1 MDFLEIIEHRIGY
14 EFKDKNLL
22 ERAMTHSSYANE
34 NRLPQFSDNERL
46 EFLGDAVLE
55 LASSEFLYLNFPN
68 LSEGVLS
75 KMRASLVCE
84 PTLASAARKLSLG
97 EHIRL
102 SHGEYANGGHKKDS
116 ILSDAMEALL
126 GAMFLDGAMEDC
138 RRLIQTYILVDIDKR
153 LLQFDSKTRLQELV
167 QAHHVDCPSYVLV
180 SEDGPDHDK
189 TFTMEVHLNGH
200 CIGHGTASS
209 KKHAQQEAAYQALLF
224 LQEHPAELCI

>member
-1 MDFLEIIEHRIGY
+1 MCSFRDIEDKIGY

-22 ERAMTHSSYANE
+22 EHALTHSSYANE
-34 NRLPQFSDNERL
+34 CRLPHFSDNERL

-55 LASSEFLYLNFPN
+55 LISSEFLYLNFPN
-68 LSEGVLS
+68 LSEGDLS

-97 EHIRL
+97 SYIRL
-102 SHGEYANGGHKKDS
+102 SHGEHTNGGHKRDS

-138 RRLIQTYILVDIDKR
+138 KRVVRSYILVDIENR

-167 QAHHVDCPSYVLV
+167 QAGHTGSLTYILV
-180 SEDGPDHDK
+180 AEEGPDHDK
-189 TFTMEVHLNGH
+189 TFTMEVHLNDF
-200 CIGHGTASS
+200 CIGRGTGSS
-209 KKHAQQEAAYQALLF
+209 KKHAQQEAAYRGLLY
-224 LQEHPAELCI
+224 LKEHKNLI